1 MSDEGRGQITQDP
14 VDTLV
19 AVGGRRLA
27 LRQAG
32 AGSPTVVLEGGV
44 GCGKETWDRVLGPVA
59 TFTRVCS
66 YDRAGIGASD
76 PAPTPRTGREAAADL
91 HALLVGAAVPGPY
104 VLVGHSGGGLFI
116 RLYAHEHREQLAGM
130 VLVDATHEEQWS
142 RSLRSLPPETPGEPE
157 GLTIYRRVATERIT
171 DSAATTAESF
181 LTGAT
186 SAQVRATAPL
196 GDLPLVVL
204 TAAKPAPR
212 PAEVID
218 DPKAHAEALW
228 REMRQAVRWELV
240 RLSSRGRHVAA
251 RASGHFIQQEEP
263 ELVIAAIRQVVE
275 EARRKR

>member
-1 MSDEGRGQITQDP
+1 MDKEGQITQDP

-19 AVGGRRLA
+19 DVGGRRLA

-44 GCGKETWDRVLGPVA
+44 GCGKETWDRVFEPVA
-59 TFTRVCS
+59 EFTRVCS

-76 PAPTPRTGREAAADL
+76 PAPTPRTGRQAAADL

-130 VLVDATHEEQWS
+130 VLVDAAHEEQWS
-142 RSLRSLPPETPGEPE
+142 RSVRSLPPETPGEPA
-157 GLTIYRRVATERIT
+157 GLTLYRRVATERIT
-171 DSAATTAESF
+171 DSAATVAESF

-204 TAAKPAPR
+204 TASRPAPR
-212 PAEVID
+212 PEEVIG
-218 DPKAHAEALW
+218 DPEAHAEALW
-228 REMRQAVRWELV
+228 REMRQEVQGELV

-251 RASGHFIQQEEP
+251 GASGHFIQQEEP
-263 ELVIAAIRQVVE
+263 ELVIAAIRRVVE
-275 EARRKR
+275 EVRQRDS